1 MTLPG
6 VSWAGLKAGAR
17 GSSKDSLTHMS
28 AGQCWLPAKN
38 LAGLFAGTLTCFAQ
52 PFLSMFSGL
61 PCNMAAAF

>member
-38 LAGLFAGTLTCFAQ
+38 LAGLFAGTLTCVS
-52 PFLSMFSGL
+52 SMLSGL